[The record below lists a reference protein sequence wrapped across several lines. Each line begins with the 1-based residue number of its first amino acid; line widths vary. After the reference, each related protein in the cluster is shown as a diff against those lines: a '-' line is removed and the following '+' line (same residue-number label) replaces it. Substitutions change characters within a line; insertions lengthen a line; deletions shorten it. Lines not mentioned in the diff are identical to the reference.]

1 MIDTIK
7 RGLIVGLES
16 NMDIGEN
23 YFSDHVHYCF
33 PSTYA
38 SAALDY

>member
-1 MIDTIK
+1 MIDTLK
-7 RGLIVGLES
+7 KGTFSWLES
-16 NMDIGEN
+16 NLDFGEN